1 MIICVCVFTF
11 ACLSA
16 FSPHVLCACSH
27 SQICLGFRPRASQLS
42 VLTYTFPHRLC
53 LLLCACNSA
62 AFGSSDCS
70 DSSFLVAAME
80 GTEGQAAKQQ
90 DWGHVH
96 KSHPHFANRIH
107 IPHMT
112 YVICMHTFPSTS
124 HTSHPHFAPAF
135 CIHISQPHVPHSLA
149 LDRSRP
155 RRNRRWQRLVKV
167 VN

>member
-96 KSHPHFANRIH
+96 KSHPHFTNRIH
-107 IPHMT
+107 IHST
-112 YVICMHTFPSTS
+112 YDICDMYAHVSLHISHFTPTFRTRIL
-124 HTSHPHFAPAF
+124 HPHFTATCTTFP
-135 CIHISQPHVPHSLA
+135 
-149 LDRSRP
+149 RP
-155 RRNRRWQRLVKV
+155 
-167 VN
+167 